1 MSAIAYLILLPGE
14 TTVEGLRKELTDV
27 RRQLSDSNFEKEKYN
42 STNKELR
49 EHIKRTEQE
58 KRETQRALDEAFQ
71 KISSKQF
78 SYSHSLPEEP

>member
-1 MSAIAYLILLPGE
+1 LVLGE

-27 RRQLSDSNFEKEKYN
+27 KRQLSESNFEKDKYN

-71 KISSKQF
+71 KIAG
-78 SYSHSLPEEP
+78 